1 MEMVRHQCPR
11 QALRLR
17 LLKQGGEPL
26 DKRSPVGVID
36 KDISSLDSPDDNVLE
51 NAWNVYT
58 CGAWHSG
65 KIEEKRA
72 EVNKSPASPLGS

>member
-1 MEMVRHQCPR
+1 
-11 QALRLR
+11 
-17 LLKQGGEPL
+17 
-26 DKRSPVGVID
+26 
-36 KDISSLDSPDDNVLE
+36 VLE